1 MTIVNVSA
9 TRLGSYWMVL
19 LSVPCGGQ
27 SHFPSQSTHD
37 WNFTKMTFR
46 DLTRKGMIHKELNT
60 TTSTQFESSSFSP
73 PIMSVE

>member
-37 WNFTKMTFR
+37 WNFE
-46 DLTRKGMIHKELNT
+46 LTRKGMIHKELNT